1 MNHFK
6 FEQATTP
13 ERYDTLNIFEN
24 KLLDMIRDVSYNT
37 LIEIKNSLSGDL
49 IYSGIVRCIFDSKE
63 LEEKFKDYKVTLVS
77 VEANT
82 LIIDILQ

>member
-24 KLLDMIRDVSYNT
+24 KLLDIIRNVAYNT
-37 LIEIKNSLSGDL
+37 LIEIKDGLSGDL
-49 IYSGIVRCIFDSKE
+49 IYSGTVRYIFGSGE
-63 LEEKFKDYKVTLVS
+63 LEEKFKDSKVTLVS
-77 VEANT
+77 VVANT
-82 LIIDILQ
+82 LIIDILR